1 MASPSKKYEREL
13 SIKNDILSTVAYFD
27 MFTYP
32 LKKREIWLF
41 LQNIC
46 DLDEF
51 EVALH
56 CLVNNSTVYRLGEFY
71 SLENNYAFAQRRI
84 NGNEKERGLIK
95 VAERVASFLAKFPY
109 VRGVAI
115 SGPLSKS
122 LADNTSDIDLFIIT
136 SKNRLWIA
144 RTILHFLKK
153 LAFIVNKKHLFCM
166 HYFIEENHTE
176 IAEKN
181 IYTATE
187 VATLLPLQ
195 GSVAFENFY
204 AANRWMNTFLPNKYL
219 RVSRAKKIKDPWI
232 KWLIEKMLNN
242 TIGNKLDD
250 LFMRITAKK
259 WITKTKKR
267 ELNSCRI
274 IMGMSA
280 AKYCAKTAP
289 LNFQNKFL
297 HLYERKVF
305 ELLHRKTVM
314 MKPAT

>member
-13 SIKNDILSTVAYFD
+13 CIKNDILSTVAYFD

-41 LQNIC
+41 LQNVC
-46 DLDEF
+46 DLNEF
-51 EVALH
+51 EVALQY
-56 CLVNNSTVYRLGEFY
+56 LVNNSTIYRLGEFY
-71 SLENNYAFAQRRI
+71 SLENNYAYAQRRI

-115 SGPLSKS
+115 SGSLSMS
-122 LADNTSDIDLFIIT
+122 LAENTSDIDLFIIT

-144 RTILHFLKK
+144 RSILHCFKK
-153 LAFIVNKKHLFCM
+153 ITFIINKQHLFCM
-166 HYFIEENHTE
+166 NYFIEENHTE

-195 GSVAFENFY
+195 GSVAFEKFY
-204 AANRWMNTFLPNKYL
+204 TANRWMNTFLPNKYL

-250 LFMRITAKK
+250 LFMRTTAKR

-267 ELNSCRI
+267 KLNSCRI
-274 IMGMSA
+274 IMVMSA
-280 AKYCAKTAP
+280 AKYCAKTSP
-289 LNFQNKFL
+289 LNFQNKFI

-305 ELLHRKTVM
+305 KLLHRKTVM